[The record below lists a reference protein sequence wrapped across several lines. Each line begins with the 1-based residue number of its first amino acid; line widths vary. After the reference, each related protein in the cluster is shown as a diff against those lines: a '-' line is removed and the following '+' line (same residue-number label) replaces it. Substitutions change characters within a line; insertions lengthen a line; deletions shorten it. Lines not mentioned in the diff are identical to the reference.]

1 MDRTDRLTSPQR
13 VPPFT
18 GADALRAL
26 VRLLAKQA
34 AREVVATEEFEHAP
48 PSGCEEEH

>member
-1 MDRTDRLTSPQR
+1 MDRTDQVPSPQR

-34 AREVVATEEFEHAP
+34 AREVVVAEGREHT
-48 PSGCEEEH
+48 PSHGCEDEH